1 MHLRSKLSPS
11 VVAVAVCLGAT
22 ASWAQP
28 RRVINIQS
36 TPPGA
41 TVRVDNATAPPLG
54 QTPLPRASVAQ
65 GPHRLFFDLPGYVQG
80 TLDVTVAA
88 RNTRPFAITLVQ
100 GGNIYVAADVD
111 GAPIFL
117 DGTQMGTTP
126 GRLNNVPP
134 GAHIVEL
141 RMEGREPV
149 RETVNVTSGTLS
161 TVNVTL
167 RPRVAPTGTVRVV
180 VSNPNGPVPGDLQV
194 TLDGAPM
201 TGTPPSSDAVQ
212 PGTHIVQVSASGFRS
227 TRREVTVVAGQ
238 AQAVA
243 IDLDPAAATSGS
255 LRLIVP
261 VAGAQAFLDGE
272 SLSLAS
278 GRVDQANVAPGQ
290 HTVRVT
296 APGRE
301 PVVREVAIT
310 AGQQRVLE
318 FADGDLPAATARGRV
333 RVNTTVPEAEIFLN
347 NQPVGRGSFTRE
359 NQPDGEVVVLVR
371 AAGYDEFTQRCNV
384 TAASPCD
391 ISATLVRTAQVGTI
405 HVVAP
410 GLANAQVYLN
420 AETSPRP
427 LGDIGNVPVGP
438 TRVTVRADGYEP
450 WVREVTVREGDN
462 AEPIAAVPRR
472 IGPSEVDVA
481 RRRAGISTFGAAPLT
496 RGDGAFDAIL
506 SYGAMPLELRATMGF
521 VPYNAFPNFG
531 NFTVD
536 GGLAIR
542 TRFDW
547 YEFELRSR
555 AGWRFANDLIAVG
568 GEVRAYGAI
577 GFRSS
582 RGFGATLQ
590 GNLSFHFNLGSDRQT
605 ANAEAP
611 VGGVGA
617 FTISLNGG
625 AEFNLDNPGG
635 FNVSLSDNR
644 GNYTLCDNRV
654 RADGTVS
661 SSGFV
666 GDTCQ
671 IANTARGF
679 VGLVAEL
686 GIFRHLSFVLGG
698 TLYLPFPEE
707 LQYSAD
713 GLNTYQNPGS
723 NVSRRPMTTD
733 FWNSALPINIR
744 LGITYKF

>member
-1 MHLRSKLSPS
+1 MHLRSKLISS
-11 VVAVAVCLGAT
+11 VSAVAVCVA
-22 ASWAQP
+22 ASPAWAQP
-28 RRVINIQS
+28 RRTINIQS

-41 TVRVDNATAPPLG
+41 TVRVDTATAPPLG
-54 QTPLPRASVAQ
+54 QTPLPRASVTQ

-88 RNTRPFAITLVQ
+88 RNTRPFTIALVQ

-149 RETVNVTSGTLS
+149 RETVNVTSGTLA

-180 VSNPNGPVPGDLQV
+180 VSNPNGPVPADLQV

-238 AQAVA
+238 AQAIA
-243 IDLDPAAATSGS
+243 IDLDPAAATTGS

-261 VAGAQAFLDGE
+261 TAGAQAFLDGE
-272 SLSLAS
+272 ALSLAG
-278 GRVDQANVAPGQ
+278 GRVDQASVPVGQ
-290 HTVRVT
+290 HTVRIT
-296 APGRE
+296 APGRD
-301 PVVREVAIT
+301 PVVREVAIV

-318 FADGDLPAATARGRV
+318 LADTDLPAATARGRV
-333 RVNTTVPEAEIFLN
+333 QVTSAVPEAEIFLN
-347 NQPVGRGSFTRE
+347 SQPVGRGSFTRD
-359 NQPDGEVVVLVR
+359 NQPDGPVVVLVR
-371 AAGYDEFTQRCNV
+371 AAGYAEFSQTCNV
-384 TAASPCD
+384 SAASPC
-391 ISATLVRTAQVGTI
+391 IITAQLTRAAQVGTI
-405 HVVAP
+405 HVTAP
-410 GLANAQVYLN
+410 GLANAQVFLGADTN
-420 AETSPRP
+420 PRP

-438 TRVTVRADGYEP
+438 TRLTVRADGYEP
-450 WVREVTVREGDN
+450 WVREITVREGDN
-462 AEPIAAVPRR
+462 PEPIAVVPRR

-481 RRRAGISTFGAAPLT
+481 RRRAGISTFGAAPLQ

-506 SYGAMPLELRATMGF
+506 SYGGMPLELRATMGF
-521 VPYNAFPNFG
+521 VPHNAFPSFG
-531 NFTVD
+531 NFAID

-555 AGWRFANDLIAVG
+555 AGWRFANDLIALG
-568 GEVRAYGAI
+568 GELRAYGAI
-577 GFRSS
+577 GFQSS
-582 RGFGATLQ
+582 RGFGMVLQ
-590 GNLSFHFNLGSDRQT
+590 GNISFHFNMGSDRQT
-605 ANAEAP
+605 ANGQEP

-617 FTISLNGG
+617 FTISINGG

-635 FNVSLSDNR
+635 LNPRLSNAT
-644 GNYTLCDNRV
+644 GNFTLCDNRRLSGGV
-654 RADGTVS
+654 VDNGASVDGACDV
-661 SSGFV
+661 
-666 GDTCQ
+666 
-671 IANTARGF
+671 ANSARGF
-679 VGLVAEL
+679 AGLVAEL
-686 GIFRHLSFVLGG
+686 GLFRHVSFVAGA

-707 LQYSAD
+707 IQD
-713 GLNTYQNPGS
+713 PGMGGPVNVGS
-723 NVSRRPMTTD
+723 NVSRRVLTTS
-733 FWNSALPINIR
+733 FWDSALPLNLR